1 MVSYYSRKRL
11 FKSKRFSLLV
21 CLLLI
26 GLAIG
31 SILAVANT
39 PKASSAALNIQQLAA
54 LFAAGPIT
62 ITVEEV
68 ADKDNTYRATDDH
81 STTTTW
87 HYKILFEED
96 AELGCSSYEWDRD
109 SDPETAYTEGANLTI
124 RTLNLSH
131 ILCFRATKTIPVS
144 GHPSVIAEFYGSITL
159 TDNHP
164 PAITIFDAPTPKIY
178 NIANIGDQFSV
189 TIVFNELVV
198 TDKNGGDG
206 PRIRINTTPEGRW
219 IYANSRSVNV
229 ASGSKGFFFDITV
242 QAGDNVSDLDVL
254 EVDANGATFADLA
267 GNAFTFEDWQKEL
280 GGFAARHEIMIDTEA
295 PLLEISEVSSG
306 NTISL
311 SISDNLDSGP
321 YKIRWTAVVEAD
333 NCPAG
338 DAPGIW
344 GTYIT
349 AQSHNLP
356 LGVGIVVCY
365 EVVDLA
371 GNEAYA
377 RSGAG
382 KDTTPPTV
390 TTDQNSD
397 DASAKRE
404 ITITG
409 SSPDTDVDASTWQ
422 HKNIGGS
429 ATCDED
435 VFTISYSTGASF
447 TLDNEA
453 YNGNKVCFRVQD
465 DADNWGYGASGV
477 ITNIDTTKPKITV
490 GAVTNDTVSATA
502 SDNQASSFTLT
513 FESVVI
519 TDTVCSSTT
528 TGLATYVGS
537 TALTLAAGSR
547 ACFKATDE
555 AGNTRYVASG
565 SNGDTTPPT
574 ITVTPASDD
583 ATAKRE
589 ITVSASS
596 TDSDVV
602 ASSWKYKVIAHD
614 DTCDAAEMTA
624 STVFS
629 GTYIKLN
636 NDATDNNVK
645 VCFFVKDTSD
655 NPQYAVSGIITG
667 IDSTAPTITISPE
680 PSSSDYSDPKTTIT
694 ISASSTDSD
703 MNNGSWLYKEIA
715 HDANC
720 DKAQMSTDNFGGGN
734 GSPLTYASEGH
745 NNFKLCFSVRDN
757 LGNTRYAA
765 SGVITN
771 IDRTEPV
778 IRVSSVSSS
787 GIVTATVSDNQ
798 ASSLTLTIEALGI
811 AGTATCDS
819 TVTNFQAYT
828 PGTSSVSLG
837 VGQKACFKA
846 EDAAGNLAYTAS
858 LTRPAVVLADTI
870 PPTITVT
877 PSNADPSPKQQILV
891 QAFATEHDVDHD
903 SWIYKLIGAT
913 NVACDQTTMSSATS
927 AGRTV
932 RLNSQAQNNHKVCF
946 GVKDTSNNWDYAA
959 SGVITGLDNQAPLI
973 TINSGAEINQLS
985 AQVSDNQDSN
995 PSFEVKTLADN
1006 EACDPTTSGF
1016 TSYTAGTVIEL
1027 AAGSR
1032 VCFKATDAASNTRYA
1047 APGAGIDITPATID
1061 VSEVVANQVSA
1072 TLSGN
1077 LANRPSLSVAIITG
1091 DTCDGTT
1098 ETDFSDYN
1106 SGDSLALEVAQRA
1119 CFRAIDIVGNVDYAL
1134 STAAVAVVVKPQLVV
1149 RVTAADTISASDNYD
1164 QGLTTM
1170 SYLIT
1175 SSNTCN
1181 HSLTGFKA
1189 YQEGYVFT
1197 PTEATATRYVCFR
1210 SVESADATNV
1220 AYASAQLVASQT
1232 PPETP
1237 PVETET
1243 PAPTTTTSEIP
1254 DLSDDETGSLS
1265 LAVIISL
1272 LVTTVV
1278 LVFVLTKIGSAK
1290 KR

>member
-1 MVSYYSRKRL
+1 MVSYHSREGL

-26 GLAIG
+26 ALAIG
-31 SILAVANT
+31 SIFAVANT
-39 PKASSAALNIQQLAA
+39 PQASSATLNPQQAAA
-54 LFAAGPIT
+54 LFAAGAIR

-96 AELGCSSYEWDRD
+96 AELGCNSYEWDRD
-109 SDPETAYTEGANLTI
+109 SDPETAYTEGTDLTI
-124 RTLNLSH
+124 RTLNLTH
-131 ILCFRATKTIPVS
+131 ILCFRATKTIPVP

-159 TDNHP
+159 TDNYP
-164 PAITIFDAPTPKIY
+164 PAITDFSAPHPRVY
-178 NIANIGDQFSV
+178 NMDNIGDRFSV
-189 TIVFNELVV
+189 TIGFNESVY
-198 TDKNGGDG
+198 TDKHGGEG

-219 IYANSRSVNV
+219 VYANPLHVDGT
-229 ASGSKGFFFDITV
+229 ASLVFHFDVTV

-267 GNAFTFEDWQKEL
+267 GNAFTFEDYQDEL
-280 GGFAARHEIMIDTEA
+280 EGFAARHEIMIDTEA
-295 PLLEISEVSSG
+295 PLPEVSEVSSG

-321 YKIRWTAVVEAD
+321 YKIRWTTVVEAD
-333 NCPAG
+333 SCPAD

-365 EVVDLA
+365 EVVDIA
-371 GNEAYA
+371 GNAAYA

-409 SSPDTDVDASTWQ
+409 SSSDTDVDVNTWQ

-429 ATCDED
+429 ATCDQA
-435 VFTISYSTGASF
+435 VFAVFYETGASF
-447 TLDNEA
+447 TLDDEA

-519 TDTVCSSTT
+519 TDTNCSSTT

-537 TALTLAAGSR
+537 TALTLATGSR
-547 ACFKATDE
+547 ACFKATDQ

-667 IDSTAPTITISPE
+667 IDSTAPTITISPD

-720 DKAQMSTDNFGGGN
+720 DKAQMATDNFGGN

-745 NNFKLCFSVRDN
+745 NNLKLCFSVRDN
-757 LGNTRYAA
+757 VGNTRYAV

-787 GIVTATVSDNQ
+787 GIVTATVTDNLD
-798 ASSLTLTIEALGI
+798 SSPTIEAVGI
-811 AGTATCDS
+811 AGTDTCDN
-819 TVTNFQAYT
+819 TVVTNFQAYT
-828 PGTSSVSLG
+828 PGTSSVSLS

-858 LTRPAVVLADTI
+858 TTRTAVVLADTTAPI
-870 PPTITVT
+870 ITVT
-877 PSNADPSPKQQILV
+877 PAGDDSSPKREILV
-891 QAFATEHDVDHD
+891 QSTATEHDVDHD
-903 SWIYKLIGAT
+903 SWIYKLIAAT
-913 NVACDQTTMSSATS
+913 NVACDQTTMSLDTS
-927 AGRTV
+927 TGRTV
-932 RLNSQAQNNHKVCF
+932 RLNSQSYNNHKVCF
-946 GVKDTSNNWDYAA
+946 GVKDTSNNWGYAA
-959 SGVITGLDNQAPLI
+959 SGVITGIDNRAPLI
-973 TINSGAEINQLS
+973 TINSGDEVNQLS

-995 PSFEVKTLADN
+995 PSFEVKTLADGQ
-1006 EACDPTTSGF
+1006 ACDSTTSGF
-1016 TSYTAGTVIEL
+1016 TSYIAGTVIEL
-1027 AAGSR
+1027 SADTR
-1032 VCFKATDAASNTRYA
+1032 VCFKASDAASNTRYA
-1047 APGAGIDITPATID
+1047 APAAGVDTTPATID

-1072 TLSGN
+1072 ALSGN
-1077 LANRPSLSVAIITG
+1077 LANLPSLSVAIITG
-1091 DTCDGTT
+1091 DTCDDTT
-1098 ETDFSDYN
+1098 EVDFSDYN
-1106 SGDSLALEVAQRA
+1106 SGDSLALEAAQRA

-1134 STAAVAVVVKPQLVV
+1134 STAGVAVVVKPQLVV
-1149 RVTAADTISASDNYD
+1149 RVTDGETISARDNYPA
-1164 QGLTTM
+1164 GSTTM
-1170 SYLIT
+1170 AYLIT
-1175 SSNTCN
+1175 SGNTCN

-1210 SVESADATNV
+1210 SVDNSDSTNV

-1237 PVETET
+1237 PVETL
-1243 PAPTTTTSEIP
+1243 PVDAPVTSEIP
-1254 DLSDDETGSLS
+1254 NLSDDETGSLS
-1265 LAVIISL
+1265 LAVIVGL

-1278 LVFVLTKIGSAK
+1278 LVFVLTKIIPAK